1 MGKCVDHVMLRI
13 CFDIMIV
20 QTYTNDPQR
29 LSACANIGNQAL
41 SPPSLGP
48 GNCYLLP
55 HVAVIGRK
63 RTLFWNA
70 IIEIN
75 VIKNININILSVS
88 TQQL

>member
-1 MGKCVDHVMLRI
+1 MVHSAGGI
-13 CFDIMIV
+13 
-20 QTYTNDPQR
+20 PPR
-29 LSACANIGNQAL
+29 LSTSAISGNQAL

-55 HVAVIGRK
+55 HVAVMGRK
-63 RTLFWNA
+63 HTLFWNA

-75 VIKNININILSVS
+75 VIKNNILSVS